1 MSSFVNYDYTNEFM
15 VYAHGA
21 PATKSVV
28 LAQLE
33 ELSMRLYGDKSI
45 KVAYDGDVS
54 WPMTWYL
61 REYPNRVYFGENPS
75 QTLNESPVVIVG
87 NKNWA
92 AADPY
97 LANNYTAHEYTFL
110 WWPMEDYRRISWN
123 AVLGVGQPEDQPRR
137 GLLSADVRQ
146 ALWDIFFHRDY
157 QKYGEVFG
165 GTYTAGEWPL
175 RHDLRLYVRNDVVG
189 NLWDYGV
196 GGTSV
201 ALVDPYEGG
210 QLAPAAT
217 VILNAGGIAGA
228 GAGTLSSPRN
238 VAAGPDGLIYVADSG
253 NHRIQVFD
261 RDGTFV
267 RGWGGFGAAPGQF
280 NDCLLYTSRCV

>member
-1 MSSFVNYDYTNEFM
+1 M
-15 VYAHGA
+15 
-21 PATKSVV
+21 
-28 LAQLE
+28 
-33 ELSMRLYGDKSI
+33 
-45 KVAYDGDVS
+45 
-54 WPMTWYL
+54 
-61 REYPNRVYFGENPS
+61 
-75 QTLNESPVVIVG
+75 VIVG

-280 NDCLLYTSRCV
+280 NEPCGGWPWARSSSTWPTPPGTTASRNSPSTANCWARSGPAARPQPTTPAAGWASSSARATCCCWPTAACW